1 MVPVKLGWVCLNQHG
16 VARADVMAQ
25 DVRLFWSVVLE
36 GKVAAPVSL
45 AMRAA
50 FAEARVV
57 ADSAT
62 NERLAKGSA
71 AAGGDRLGR
80 VRCRVTSP
88 PGGAE
93 SSPGPAYHPTDT
105 GRNSPFW

>member
-1 MVPVKLGWVCLNQHG
+1 M
-16 VARADVMAQ
+16 
-25 DVRLFWSVVLE
+25 RLFRSVVLE

-57 ADSAT
+57 ADSAA

-88 PGGAE
+88 PGG
-93 SSPGPAYHPTDT
+93 
-105 GRNSPFW
+105 